1 MLEVQRVLSLLSM
14 EPCISAESSFHVYH
28 HRNFFI
34 VQETVEDARLKTL
47 MIYLFTVTSLE
58 WCILVKIFYMILITT
73 LTFSST
79 LKAWNVV
86 VCLSLTSFL
95 CFNSSLLKLLRS
107 KAKNKLS
114 TIKFPTTRAGM
125 KIARQEPGL
134 PCNITFTSHQSP
146 LTQQLETVVS
156 NLTDFVWT
164 LMQSHSG
171 SIHSPHNILKII
183 MKEWKKSVKF
193 HLKYFKFKLT
203 IRFQ

>member
-1 MLEVQRVLSLLSM
+1 MRKVVFMFTIIET
-14 EPCISAESSFHVYH
+14 
-28 HRNFFI
+28 FFI

-58 WCILVKIFYMILITT
+58 WCIFVKMFYSILITT

-86 VCLSLTSFL
+86 ATECLFVLTSFL

-125 KIARQEPGL
+125 KIARQDPGL
-134 PCNITFTSHQSP
+134 PCDITNITLP
-146 LTQQLETVVS
+146 TQQLDS
-156 NLTDFVWT
+156 LQ
-164 LMQSHSG
+164 QSYRFSLNSHAVPQWFYPLPAQYSEDHHEG
-171 SIHSPHNILKII
+171 MEKIGKI
-183 MKEWKKSVKF
+183 PSEIF
-193 HLKYFKFKLT
+193 
-203 IRFQ
+203 